1 MTSETKAA
9 APELAFEDAQTL
21 WRECYGTIEERCHR
35 RGIYLWVAAGIIAL
49 SSASN
54 LVQALH
60 RPDPPPPIVLR
71 EDPETHFLTLAPT
84 LDLGDVDRQEAHA
97 HAELVQYVIAR
108 ESYDPQ
114 SLQQS
119 YDKVYARSSAE
130 VWAPY
135 ATAYD
140 KHAVGNLLAEY
151 QTSTQVQVQV
161 KSISFPKSEPGVA
174 FVRFATLLRRVG
186 EPERKAHWVST
197 VRFHFGDAPQTPE
210 GRVANPSA
218 FEVIEYR
225 REPEVVNA
233 PVE

>member
-1 MTSETKAA
+1 MTSEAKAV
-9 APELAFEDAQTL
+9 APDLAFEDAQTL

-35 RGIYLWVAAGIIAL
+35 RGIALVVATSIIAVL
-49 SSASN
+49 SAGN
-54 LVQALH
+54 LVQALR
-60 RPDPPPPIVLR
+60 RPGAPPPIVLR

-84 LDLGDVDRQEAHA
+84 LDLSDVDRQEAHA
-97 HAELVQYVIAR
+97 HAELVQYVVAR

-114 SLQQS
+114 NLQQS
-119 YDKVYARSSAE
+119 YNKVYARSSTE

-140 KHAVGNLLAEY
+140 TTTPGNLIAEY
-151 QTSTQVQVQV
+151 QMATQVQVLV

-186 EPERKAHWVST
+186 EPERKEHWVST
-197 VRFHFGDAPQTPE
+197 VRFRFGEAPQTPE
-210 GRVANPSA
+210 ARVANPSA

-225 REPEVVNA
+225 REPEVVNE